1 MNYNNRFK
9 KNIDNRKEILNS
21 ENWWQGWKS
30 LGFSDYT
37 INILNNNFQDLN
49 ILMSKHKYPNVQRIE
64 LQNIGDI
71 KEINILKPVIS
82 QLDEKIKQSNIQVTD
97 VKLSLDF
104 LMPKWFSENNEH
116 PSLFINN
123 SFLVDKDGYKY
134 LQSLIENLSIINH
147 SSNINNSSENSEDSK
162 ENLPNFKELNK
173 IKDKWFIR
181 LKPTDSKKLKIITFS
196 ILGTIILIIVILI
209 VLMCVL

>member
-37 INILNNNFQDLN
+37 INILTNNFQDLN
-49 ILMSKHKYPNVQRIE
+49 ILMSKHKYPDVQRIE

-147 SSNINNSSENSEDSK
+147 NSNISNNSENNEDSK

-209 VLMCVL
+209 ILMCIL

>member
-37 INILNNNFQDLN
+37 INILTNNFQDLS

-147 SSNINNSSENSEDSK
+147 NSNISNNSENNEDSK

-209 VLMCVL
+209 ILMCVL

>member
-37 INILNNNFQDLN
+37 INILTNNFQDLN
-49 ILMSKHKYPNVQRIE
+49 ILMSNHKYPDVQRIE

-123 SFLVDKDGYKY
+123 SFLVDKDG
-134 LQSLIENLSIINH
+134 
-147 SSNINNSSENSEDSK
+147 
-162 ENLPNFKELNK
+162 
-173 IKDKWFIR
+173 
-181 LKPTDSKKLKIITFS
+181 
-196 ILGTIILIIVILI
+196 
-209 VLMCVL
+209 

>member
-37 INILNNNFQDLN
+37 INILTNNFQDLN
-49 ILMSKHKYPNVQRIE
+49 ILMSKHKYPDVQRIE

-147 SSNINNSSENSEDSK
+147 NSNISNNSENNEDSK

-196 ILGTIILIIVILI
+196 ILGTIVLIIVILI
-209 VLMCVL
+209 ILMCVL

>member
-9 KNIDNRKEILNS
+9 KNIDSRKKILNS

-37 INILNNNFQDLN
+37 INILTNNFQDLN
-49 ILMSKHKYPNVQRIE
+49 ILMSNHKYPDVQRIE

-147 SSNINNSSENSEDSK
+147 SSNISNNSENNEDCK

-209 VLMCVL
+209 ILMCIL

>member
-37 INILNNNFQDLN
+37 INILTNNFQDLN

-147 SSNINNSSENSEDSK
+147 NSNISNNSENNEDSK

-209 VLMCVL
+209 ILMCVL